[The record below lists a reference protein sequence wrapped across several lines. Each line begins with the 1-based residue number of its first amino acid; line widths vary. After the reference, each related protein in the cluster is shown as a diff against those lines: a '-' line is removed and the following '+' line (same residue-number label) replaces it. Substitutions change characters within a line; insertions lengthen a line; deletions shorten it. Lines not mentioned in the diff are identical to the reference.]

1 MRIDNGTGT
10 SKRCN
15 VAWDYLCNYGS
26 YCCTNK
32 EELRQIIKLNNG
44 YNSLVNEIHNINKR
58 QTNLLDSHNKSNKLN
73 KTNKSNNELDNIY
86 CVTLSYELADLLN
99 LPKSIIPHLK
109 DVTSALNTYIKT
121 HNLQKGGNIIL
132 DEHLKILLTRKHKSL
147 TTVPFVKL
155 QGLLYHHFKY

>member
-10 SKRCN
+10 SKCRN
-15 VAWDYLCNYGS
+15 VVWDYLCSYGS

-32 EELRQIIKLNNG
+32 EELRQIIKLNTS
-44 YNSLVNEIHNINKR
+44 YNSLVNEIHNISKK
-58 QTNLLDSHNKSNKLN
+58 QVKLLDSHNKTNKLN
-73 KTNKSNNELDNIY
+73 KSNKSNNELDNIY

-99 LPKSIIPHLK
+99 LPKGKTHHLK

-155 QGLLYHHFKY
+155 HRLLYHNFKY